1 MLFKHPSGAWTAC
14 RFGPDAFAR
23 ITIKAYP
30 FPMPY
35 RSLDPL
41 RITAT
46 AETLAQRVAE
56 RFPENG
62 IKGVAAELVTLSR
75 DAAKDAEHLAKP
87 ILWLRLLT
95 ALSVVAGALMFI
107 YIGRFLSFDRIST
120 GAFEFASGLEA
131 SINTIV
137 LAIIGFITLWK
148 TEERIKRKKVLTGLH
163 RLRSVIHVIDM
174 HQLTK
179 DPAALSSSFKSTKA
193 SPKRIIDP
201 EQLSRYLDYCSE
213 MFSITGKLAALYAQ
227 AVNDEVVAEAVNDI
241 ENLGTNPSRKVWQK
255 IMLIDAKVARRT
267 KGG

>member
-1 MLFKHPSGAWTAC
+1 MQQV
-14 RFGPDAFAR
+14 D
-23 ITIKAYP
+23 
-30 FPMPY
+30 
-35 RSLDPL
+35 
-41 RITAT
+41 
-46 AETLAQRVAE
+46 AE
-56 RFPENG
+56 R
-62 IKGVAAELVTLSR
+62 
-75 DAAKDAEHLAKP
+75 LAKP

-95 ALSVVAGALMFI
+95 GMAIFGGALIFI
-107 YIGRFLSFDRIST
+107 FVGTFLSFDKISA
-120 GAFEFASGLEA
+120 GAFDVVQGIEA

-137 LAIIGFITLWK
+137 LAIVGFITLWK

-179 DPAALSSSFKSTKA
+179 DPATLSATFKSTRA
-193 SPKRIIDP
+193 SPKRITDP

-241 ENLGTNPSRKVWQK
+241 ENLGTNLSRKVWQK